1 MRRALPVIALSAG
14 FVVLLSFTLSS
25 YHQGIGAR
33 VAIYFIAI
41 LGLNIL
47 TGYTG
52 QISIG
57 HGAFMA
63 IGGYTTAIMSNHHHT
78 NLIAT
83 LPIAFAVTFACGLA
97 VGIPALR
104 LSGVYLAL
112 ATFALAVSVPQL
124 PLKWSK
130 WTGGSNG
137 IRTHETPTNHWI
149 YWVSWICAGLAF
161 VGAWLLL
168 RARIGRA
175 FRSIRDSELAAASSG
190 VSLPIYKT
198 LAFGVSAAYA
208 GVAGSLFVLVTN
220 GFAQPNEFAVA
231 LSLQLLIGAA
241 VAGLGSLW
249 GVAVG
254 ALFVALLPE
263 VSSSVPLVGSSHGQD
278 VVFGLIV
285 ILIMLA
291 LPNGVAG
298 LLATIDSRFKTAI
311 KSDPRAS

>member
-1 MRRALPVIALSAG
+1 MKRAVPAIALAAG
-14 FVVLLSFTLSS
+14 LVVLLSFTLSS

-33 VAIYFIAI
+33 VAVYFIAI

-63 IGGYTTAIMSNHHHT
+63 IGGYTTAIMSNYHHT
-78 NLIAT
+78 NLLAT
-83 LPIAFAVTFACGLA
+83 LPLAFAICFACGVA

-137 IRTHETPTNHWI
+137 IRTFTTPSNHWV

-161 VGAWLLL
+161 LGAWLLL
-168 RARIGRA
+168 RARVGRA
-175 FRSIRDSELAAASSG
+175 FRSIRDSEVAAASSG

-198 LAFGVSAAYA
+198 FAFGISAAYA

-220 GFAQPNEFAVA
+220 GFAQPNEFGLL
-231 LSLQLLIGAA
+231 LSLQILIGAA

-249 GVAVG
+249 GVVFG

-263 VSSSVPLVGSSHGQD
+263 VSSSVPLLGSSHGQD

-285 ILIMLA
+285 ILVMLA

-298 LLATIDSRFKTAI
+298 LLATIDRRFKPAI
-311 KSDPRAS
+311 KSARRAS

>member
-1 MRRALPVIALSAG
+1 MKRAVPAIAIAAG
-14 FVVLLSFTLSS
+14 LVVLLSFTLSS

-78 NLIAT
+78 NLLAT
-83 LPIAFAVTFACGLA
+83 LPLAFAICFACGVA

-137 IRTHETPTNHWI
+137 IRTFTTPSNHWV
-149 YWVSWICAGLAF
+149 YWVSWVCAGLAF
-161 VGAWLLL
+161 LGAWLLL

-198 LAFGVSAAYA
+198 FAFGVSAAYA

-220 GFAQPNEFAVA
+220 GFAQPNEFGVL
-231 LSLQLLIGAA
+231 LSLQILIGAA

-249 GVAVG
+249 GVVFG

-263 VSSSVPLVGSSHGQD
+263 VSTSVPLLGSSHGQD
-278 VVFGLIV
+278 VVFGLMV
-285 ILIMLA
+285 VLVMLA
-291 LPNGVAG
+291 LPNGAAG
-298 LLATIDSRFKTAI
+298 LLRAIDSRFKAAI